1 MLQNLLLIAVLSCGA
16 PPTVPA
22 APSKLDDKAL
32 AEKIL
37 KLRET
42 VDRLRKAVVKSQ
54 AALDDPEGEYAQAK
68 EEYDSFHQSVES
80 EEAAIKRLLDEGQKD
95 EATMR
100 QAKLVPL
107 NESLEDARARYN
119 LAIVKRKA
127 QQETISAMKKRLEQE
142 QAELDRLE
150 GKDKADKVVGPMKPV
165 PAPGT
170 PAPADKGTPGGTV
183 TPPLPPGTPLPN
195 DGKTSNGGNG
205 ANGSSALAKAIE
217 ESKEVKQARQ
227 LLEQRLKAVQEAQE
241 KADNAQERVA
251 ALKDAI
257 GAATRLLDAERQIS
271 DQAAQM
277 LTQFAERLQ
286 KLPPNMAQERQQL
299 ADRLADTNK
308 RMNDSRLRARGL
320 TDRIKSLNSELIQL
334 EQERVAALTE
344 AERVRAEAD
353 AANQKLQAVSNP
365 FTFRNI
371 LRWFATHGPN
381 LLIISGVTLGLYLL
395 ARLLSRHIVHVV
407 SEATSRGGP
416 EDRENRAN
424 TLTGV
429 FQYVTGVFIL
439 GGGLVMLLDEA
450 GVPIVPLM
458 GGAAVVGLAVAFG
471 AQNLIKDYFSGFML
485 LMEDQYGVNDVV
497 RIGDTAGTV
506 EQISLRV
513 TVLRDLEGV
522 RHFIPHGSITRVSN
536 LTHTWSRAF
545 FKIPVGCAVDVDR
558 AMRLLMELARDLRS
572 DPIYGGFILEEPE
585 MLGVDAFDSSGV
597 VIKFYLKTRPL
608 RQWTIKRE
616 MLRRIKKRFDIDG
629 IESPFSPQPAP
640 PLPKKE
646 EPPAESEA
654 PLELRKAG

>member
-22 APSKLDDKAL
+22 APPKLDDKAL

-42 VDRLRKAVVKSQ
+42 VDRLRKAMVKSQ

-80 EEAAIKRLLDEGQKD
+80 EEAAIKRLLEEGQKD
-95 EATMR
+95 EAAMR
-100 QAKLVPL
+100 QTKLVPL
-107 NESLEDARARYN
+107 KESLEDARARYN

-150 GKDKADKVVGPMKPV
+150 GKEKSDKLVGPVKPVTGPSTNPADKGNPATVVGPM
-165 PAPGT
+165 
-170 PAPADKGTPGGTV
+170 
-183 TPPLPPGTPLPN
+183 LPPGHPATPEAKGP
-195 DGKTSNGGNG
+195 NG
-205 ANGSSALAKAIE
+205 ANGSNGPSALAKAIE

-227 LLEQRLKAVQEAQE
+227 LLEQQLKAVQEAQE
-241 KADNAQERVA
+241 KAENAQERVG

-257 GAATRLLDAERQIS
+257 RAATRLLDAERQIS

-277 LTQFAERLQ
+277 LTQLTERLQ

-308 RMNDSRLRARGL
+308 RMNDSRLRARAL
-320 TDRIKSLNSELIQL
+320 TDRIKSLNGELIQL

-429 FQYVTGVFIL
+429 FRYVTGVFIL

-545 FKIPVGCAVDVDR
+545 FKIPVGCSVDVDR

-585 MLGVDAFDSSGV
+585 MLGVDAFDSSGML
-597 VIKFYLKTRPL
+597 IKFYLKTRPL

-616 MLRRIKKRFDIDG
+616 MLRRIKKRFDIEG
-629 IESPFSPQPAP
+629 IESPFSPLPAP
-640 PLPKKE
+640 PPARKE
-646 EPPAESEA
+646 ELHSQAEDR
-654 PLELRKAG
+654 LELRKAS